1 MARTCYYELL
11 GVERSANDADLKK
24 AYRRLA
30 LVWHPDKNHG
40 NVEEATQVFAE
51 IKEAYETLSDPQ
63 ERSWYD
69 DHREQILRGDD
80 AITDYGQ
87 ADMGTS
93 TSYMQTE
100 SLMRYFSATSFR
112 GFGDTPDGF
121 FAVYRELFAR
131 LRDEELQQ
139 SSSESEDDLLLNLN
153 FGGPHTHYDE
163 DAAYAQGRT
172 RGTDTG
178 TGSTLRDFYNFWT
191 TFSTCKSFGWLDR
204 YRLADADNRQVR
216 RLMEK
221 ENRRLRE
228 KARREFV
235 ETVQNLATWVRKRD
249 PRYKSF
255 VALKQQQQRGREEE
269 RVRRLAEQRAAAA
282 EDAST
287 YVCQAWEEVDYTSML
302 GKHGLLG
309 DGAESPQFAHGEL
322 EELGCVICDKSF
334 KTAAQKANHEK
345 SKKHLKV
352 VREARREML
361 REERQM
367 AKMQKQQ
374 MQGTPE
380 DEDSEAQDSDSVAQD
395 SDSVAQDSDS
405 TAQLTDSAEE
415 DALAQLIQELAIAQ
429 SSASKK
435 SKRKKRPQP
444 NPEPEEPEEPVVNS
458 ESITDQEPAPDV
470 VPTHRPTKRDMRRE
484 RQKKQAQNELACNVC
499 AKEFTSRNH
508 LFNHIND
515 TGHALAK
522 QPKKAK

>member
-40 NVEEATQVFAE
+40 NAEEATQVFAE

-80 AITDYGQ
+80 VVTDYGQ

-93 TSYMQTE
+93 TSFMQTE
-100 SLMRYFSATSFR
+100 ALMRYFSATSFR

-139 SSSESEDDLLLNLN
+139 SGAESEDDLLLNLN
-153 FGGPHTHYDE
+153 FGGTHTHYDE
-163 DAAYAQGRT
+163 DAAYANGRT
-172 RGTDTG
+172 RGTC

-191 TFSTCKSFGWLDR
+191 TFSTRKTFGWFDR

-235 ETVQNLATWVRKRD
+235 DTVQNLATWVRKRD

-255 VALKQQQQRGREEE
+255 VALKQQQQQVRDEE
-269 RVRRLAEQRAAAA
+269 RVRRLAEQRAVAA

-287 YVCQAWEEVDYTSML
+287 YVCQAWEQVDYSSML
-302 GKHGLLG
+302 KKLG
-309 DGAESPQFAHGEL
+309 SLSDDAESPTQFAHAEL
-322 EELGCVICDKSF
+322 EL
-334 KTAAQKANHEK
+334 
-345 SKKHLKV
+345 
-352 VREARREML
+352 
-361 REERQM
+361 
-367 AKMQKQQ
+367 
-374 MQGTPE
+374 
-380 DEDSEAQDSDSVAQD
+380 
-395 SDSVAQDSDS
+395 
-405 TAQLTDSAEE
+405 
-415 DALAQLIQELAIAQ
+415 
-429 SSASKK
+429 
-435 SKRKKRPQP
+435 
-444 NPEPEEPEEPVVNS
+444 
-458 ESITDQEPAPDV
+458 
-470 VPTHRPTKRDMRRE
+470 
-484 RQKKQAQNELACNVC
+484 
-499 AKEFTSRNH
+499 
-508 LFNHIND
+508 
-515 TGHALAK
+515 
-522 QPKKAK
+522 

>member
-11 GVERSANDADLKK
+11 GVERSAGDADLKK

-40 NVEEATQVFAE
+40 NVEEATRVFAE

-63 ERSWYD
+63 ERTWYD
-69 DHREQILRGDD
+69 NHREQILRGDD
-80 AITDYGQ
+80 VVTDYGQ
-87 ADMGTS
+87 ADMGTN
-93 TSYMQTE
+93 TSFMQTE
-100 SLMRYFSATSFR
+100 ALMRYFSATSFR
-112 GFGDTPDGF
+112 GFGDTADGF

-131 LRDEELQQ
+131 LRDEELQ
-139 SSSESEDDLLLNLN
+139 SCAESDDILLNLN
-153 FGGPHTHYDE
+153 FGGTHTHYDE

-172 RGTDTG
+172 RGAG

-191 TFSTCKSFGWLDR
+191 TFSTRKSFGWFDR

-255 VALKQQQQRGREEE
+255 VAHRQHQQQLREDEQR
-269 RVRRLAEQRAAAA
+269 RRIAEQRAAAA

-287 YVCQAWEEVDYTSML
+287 YICQAWEEVDYTSML
-302 GKHGLLG
+302 GEHGPSSDEAEAKSPTQSAGDLG
-309 DGAESPQFAHGEL
+309 QDEL
-322 EELGCVICDKSF
+322 ICVICDKSF

-352 VREARREML
+352 VRDARREML

-367 AKMQKQQ
+367 AKMQQQ
-374 MQGTPE
+374 QGTA
-380 DEDSEAQDSDSVAQD
+380 EDSDSAAQESDDNAAQDSD
-395 SDSVAQDSDS
+395 DS
-405 TAQLTDSAEE
+405 TAQLTDGAEE
-415 DALAQLIQELAIAQ
+415 DALAQLIQELAMAQ
-429 SSASKK
+429 SSKK

-444 NPEPEEPEEPVVNS
+444 NPESTQEPAVKP
-458 ESITDQEPAPDV
+458 ITDQKPTPDI
-470 VPTHRPTKRDMRRE
+470 PTHRPTKRDMRRE
-484 RQKKQAQNELACNVC
+484 RQRKQAQNELACNVC

-522 QPKKAK
+522 PEKAKSKSNRK

>member
-11 GVERSANDADLKK
+11 CVERSASDTDLKK

-40 NVEEATQVFAE
+40 NVEEATRVFAE

-80 AITDYGQ
+80 AVTDYGQ
-87 ADMGTS
+87 AEMGTNS
-93 TSYMQTE
+93 FMQTE
-100 SLMRYFSATSFR
+100 TLMRYFSATSFR
-112 GFGDTPDGF
+112 GFGDTADGF

-139 SSSESEDDLLLNLN
+139 SGTESEDLLLNLN
-153 FGGPHTHYDE
+153 FGGTHTHYDE
-163 DAAYAQGRT
+163 DAAYAHGRT
-172 RGTDTG
+172 RGAG

-191 TFSTCKSFGWLDR
+191 TFSTCKSFGWFDR

-255 VALKQQQQRGREEE
+255 LAVKQQQQQERDEE
-269 RVRRLAEQRAAAA
+269 RRRRLAEQRAAAID
-282 EDAST
+282 DAST
-287 YVCQAWEEVDYTSML
+287 YVCQAWEQVDYSSML
-302 GKHGLLG
+302 REQGSF
-309 DGAESPQFAHGEL
+309 DEAESPQSADDLDEL
-322 EELGCVICDKSF
+322 ECVICDKKF

-367 AKMQKQQ
+367 AKMQ
-374 MQGTPE
+374 MQRTA
-380 DEDSEAQDSDSVAQD
+380 EDSDSAAQDSD
-395 SDSVAQDSDS
+395 DS
-405 TAQLTDSAEE
+405 TDQLTENAEE
-415 DALAQLIQELAIAQ
+415 DALAQLIRELAVAQ
-429 SSASKK
+429 SSSKK
-435 SKRKKRPQP
+435 SKRKKRSQP
-444 NPEPEEPEEPVVNS
+444 NPEPAEESVVHPEP
-458 ESITDQEPAPDV
+458 ITDQEPTPDSET
-470 VPTHRPTKRDMRRE
+470 PTHRPTKRDMRRE

-522 QPKKAK
+522 QPKAKSKSK